1 MNTRLEFHLT
11 GVKFE
16 VILPILPS
24 RTRER
29 WILCVVGKNL
39 ERGVSNVFGES
50 TNRPR
55 ISEVLSLP
63 SVHDIVRPCGVCT
76 YTTSQNRKKN
86 ANIHGLACQD
96 L

>member
-1 MNTRLEFHLT
+1 MTFSSSSESRFLMNTRLEFHLT

-29 WILCVVGKNL
+29 WITSCVVGKNL

-50 TNRPR
+50 HESSP

-63 SVHDIVRPCGVCT
+63 ICP
-76 YTTSQNRKKN
+76 
-86 ANIHGLACQD
+86 
-96 L
+96 